1 MMKTLTLFCV
11 ATALFL
17 FSSCSDKRPELK
29 DIRSQKTASHL
40 NIGSTRLFMIP
51 PKGFS
56 IADDFVGLIR
66 DRNCTIR
73 FVESKGEKIRGNFLN
88 YSDDA
93 FIKQGNEILESRKI
107 HVNEF
112 PGKLIVITGE
122 SKNSEK
128 LYLLFGDN
136 SFSALVTAE
145 YQTVEKKTREEIY
158 HALESIY
165 FDRNF
170 QSQLSMNASYLFT
183 DTNSRYKF
191 CEKMEQFDVYTIDGE
206 LKAINSQDPLI
217 MVTTMEHMR
226 TAPLDKVSEMNRLG
240 MKKLGVTDLKVS
252 ELSHEPIN
260 GYETLSLKI
269 SFTAGG
275 VSKTSYQ
282 AFFKKGDQ
290 IVLVQGIVFDK
301 DLDKLEEIK
310 QFIYSIAIP

>member
-1 MMKTLTLFCV
+1 MMKTLTLFCI

-40 NIGSTRLFMIP
+40 NIGSTRLFIVP

-73 FVESKGEKIRGNFLN
+73 FVESKGEKICGNFLN

-107 HVNEF
+107 RVNEF

-170 QSQLSMNASYLFT
+170 QSELSTNSSYLFT

-191 CEKMEQFDVYTIDGE
+191 CEKMEQFDVYTIGGE
-206 LKAINSQDPLI
+206 LKAINSQEPLI
-217 MVTTMEHMR
+217 MVTTMKHMK
-226 TAPLDKVSEMNRLG
+226 TAPLDKVSEMNRLS
-240 MKKLGVTDLKVS
+240 MEKMGVTDLKVS

-301 DLDKLEEIK
+301 DLDKLAEIK
-310 QFIYSIAIP
+310 AFTNSITIR